1 MARCTHIPMPPEAR
15 PPTRRIKARARLNR
29 ALCFGLVGLGGLLG
43 LLSIAQAQVAPSE
56 CRPQAQGQMQL
67 VPLRGNF
74 YTAQGRLGGFDP
86 CEPSVRFRAPA
97 TKAPLMISVH
107 GGGGISDVRAS
118 DEAFQASGMAT
129 LVFDAYAMQGLP
141 GRQSLFW
148 ARSVSNEARQRM
160 IYATALAAYEWAR
173 QREDIDARQ
182 IYLFGVSN
190 GAAVVANLAAVVDP
204 AHVRGVIAEGIT
216 PIGLGLPDRIQVPV
230 QLVFGR
236 LDDFGSPDPAMLRW
250 DLSDDCRLNV
260 LVEGIPPGSARRC
273 NASTPGQRIPTP
285 LQWVETVRRSGGQVD
300 VVYVEDM
307 AHNAFFGPLRQQRA
321 TWASGQTY
329 GASLGAT
336 PEARARFFGLMRD
349 FIAAQALAR

>member
-1 MARCTHIPMPPEAR
+1 MTGNLSHLHKLKSLLTIGLA
-15 PPTRRIKARARLNR
+15 
-29 ALCFGLVGLGGLLG
+29 GLVIT
-43 LLSIAQAQVAPSE
+43 SSAVNAQVTAQD

-67 VPLRGNF
+67 VPIRGNF
-74 YTAQGRLGGFDP
+74 YTVQGQAGGFDP
-86 CEPSVRFRAPA
+86 CEATVRYRVPA
-97 TKAPLMISVH
+97 TGLAPLMISVH
-107 GGGGISDVRAS
+107 GGGGIADVRAS
-118 DEAFQASGMAT
+118 DDAFNAAGMAT

-141 GRQSLFW
+141 GRTSLFW

-173 QREDIDARQ
+173 QRQDVDTRQ

-216 PIGLGLPDRIQVPV
+216 PIGLGLPDRIRVPV

-236 LDDFGSPDPAMLRW
+236 LDDFGSPDPAVLRW
-250 DLSDDCRLNV
+250 DLSDDCRLNA
-260 LVEGIPPGSARRC
+260 LVDGVPPGSARRC
-273 NASTPGQRIPTP
+273 NASTPGQRIPSP
-285 LQWVETVRRSGGQVD
+285 LQWVEIVRRHGGQVE
-300 VVYVEDM
+300 VVYIEDM
-307 AHNAFFGPLRQQRA
+307 AHNAYYGPLRQQRA

-336 PEARARFFGLMRD
+336 EAARERFFTLMRQ
-349 FIAAQALAR
+349 FIRGQALPR

>member
-1 MARCTHIPMPPEAR
+1 MRCSVAKVLAVLGIGLALLCADGPALGQVTQADCRHQAR
-15 PPTRRIKARARLNR
+15 
-29 ALCFGLVGLGGLLG
+29 
-43 LLSIAQAQVAPSE
+43 
-56 CRPQAQGQMQL
+56 GQMQL

-74 YTAQGRLGGFDP
+74 YTAQGQLGGFDP
-86 CEPSVRFRAPA
+86 CEASVRYRVPVGG
-97 TKAPLMISVH
+97 KMPLMISVH
-107 GGGGISDVRAS
+107 GGGGISDVQAS
-118 DEAFQASGMAT
+118 DQAFHAAGMAT

-141 GRQSLFW
+141 GHTSLFW

-173 QREDIDARQ
+173 QREDIDARH

-204 AHVRGVIAEGIT
+204 DHVRGVIAEGIT
-216 PIGLGLPDRIQVPV
+216 PIGLGLPDRIRVPV

-250 DLSDDCRLNV
+250 DLSDDCRLNAR
-260 LVEGIPPGSARRC
+260 VEGIPAGSARHC

-285 LQWVETVRRSGGQVD
+285 LQWAQSVTRNGGLVQ

-321 TWASGQTY
+321 TWASGQSY

-336 PEARARFFGLMRD
+336 EAARERFFGLMRE
-349 FIAAQALAR
+349 FIAAKALPR

>member
-1 MARCTHIPMPPEAR
+1 MFFQAFWRFASVLQRTLI
-15 PPTRRIKARARLNR
+15 
-29 ALCFGLVGLGGLLG
+29 LVCSLLG
-43 LLSIAQAQVAPSE
+43 LHSSAQAQIKPE
-56 CRPQAQGQMQL
+56 DCRPQAQGQMQL
-67 VPLRGNF
+67 LPLRGNF

-86 CEPSVRFRAPA
+86 CEASVRYRVPA
-97 TKAPLMISVH
+97 AGKAPLMISVH

-118 DEAFQASGMAT
+118 DDAFHAAGMAT
-129 LVFDAYAMQGLP
+129 LAFDAYAMQGLP
-141 GRQSLFW
+141 GKTSLFW

-160 IYATALAAYEWAR
+160 IYATALAAYDWAR

-216 PIGLGLPDRIQVPV
+216 PIGLGLPDRLQVPV

-260 LVEGIPPGSARRC
+260 MVEGVPHGSARRC

-285 LQWVETVRRSGGQVD
+285 LQWVENVSRNGGQVQ

-307 AHNAFFGPLRQQRA
+307 AHNAFFGSLRQQRA

-349 FIAAQALAR
+349 FIAAQALPR

>member
-1 MARCTHIPMPPEAR
+1 MTGDLSYLH
-15 PPTRRIKARARLNR
+15 KLKRL
-29 ALCFGLVGLGGLLG
+29 LTLG
-43 LLSIAQAQVAPSE
+43 LAGLAITSSAVNAQVTAQD

-67 VPLRGNF
+67 VPIRGNF
-74 YTAQGRLGGFDP
+74 YTVQGQAGGFDP
-86 CEPSVRFRAPA
+86 CEATVRYRVPA
-97 TKAPLMISVH
+97 TGQAPLMISVH

-118 DEAFQASGMAT
+118 DEAFHAAGMAT

-141 GRQSLFW
+141 GRTSLFW

-173 QREDIDARQ
+173 QRQDIDARQ

-216 PIGLGLPDRIQVPV
+216 PIGLGLPDRIRVPV

-236 LDDFGSPDPAMLRW
+236 LDDFGSPDPGVLRW
-250 DLSDDCRLNV
+250 DLSDDCRLNA
-260 LVEGIPPGSARRC
+260 LVDGVPHGSARRC

-285 LQWVETVRRSGGQVD
+285 LQWVESVTRNGGQVQ
-300 VVYVEDM
+300 VVYVDDM

-336 PEARARFFGLMRD
+336 EAARERFFGLMRE
-349 FIAAQALAR
+349 FITAQALAR

>member
-1 MARCTHIPMPPEAR
+1 MPALA
-15 PPTRRIKARARLNR
+15 TR
-29 ALCFGLVGLGGLLG
+29 
-43 LLSIAQAQVAPSE
+43 LLSHLRHKAFGPHRSHPWLACCCWLIALQASAAQAQITPGD
-56 CRPQAQGQMQL
+56 CRAQAQGQMQL
-67 VPLRGNF
+67 VSLRGNF

-86 CEPSVRFRAPA
+86 CEANVLYRVHAGS
-97 TKAPLMISVH
+97 KAPLMISVH
-107 GGGGISDVRAS
+107 GGGGIQDVRAS
-118 DEAFQASGMAT
+118 DEAFHQAGMAT

-141 GRQSLFW
+141 GRTSLFW

-173 QREDIDARQ
+173 QREDIDKRQ

-216 PIGLGLPDRIQVPV
+216 PIGLGLPDRIRVPV

-250 DLSDDCRLNV
+250 NLSDDCRLNAR
-260 LVEGIPPGSARRC
+260 VEGIPAGSAQRC
-273 NASTPGQRIPTP
+273 NASTPGRRIPTP
-285 LQWVETVRRSGGQVD
+285 LQWAETVRTHGGQVD
-300 VVYVEDM
+300 VVYIEDM
-307 AHNAFFGPLRQQRA
+307 AHNAYFGPLRQQRA
-321 TWASGQTY
+321 TWANGESY

-336 PEARARFFGLMRD
+336 PEARAHFFSQMRG
-349 FIAAQALAR
+349 FIDATALKRTR

>member
-1 MARCTHIPMPPEAR
+1 MINCGRFMHSLPSALMIVLAGMA
-15 PPTRRIKARARLNR
+15 
-29 ALCFGLVGLGGLLG
+29 
-43 LLSIAQAQVAPSE
+43 LSSVPAHAQITASD

-74 YTAQGRLGGFDP
+74 YTAQGRPGGFDP
-86 CEPSVRFRAPA
+86 CEASVRYRLPG
-97 TKAPLMISVH
+97 TGKAPLMISVH
-107 GGGGISDVRAS
+107 GGGGIADVRAS
-118 DEAFQASGMAT
+118 DDAFHAAGMAT

-141 GRQSLFW
+141 GRTSLFW

-160 IYATALAAYEWAR
+160 IYATAWAAYEWAR

-190 GAAVVANLAAVVDP
+190 GAAVVANLAAVVEP

-216 PIGLGLPDRIQVPV
+216 PIGLGLPDRLRVPV

-260 LVEGIPPGSARRC
+260 QVDGLPPGSAQRC
-273 NASTPGQRIPTP
+273 NATTAGQRTPTP
-285 LQWVETVRRSGGQVD
+285 LQWVETVTRNGAQVEL
-300 VVYVEDM
+300 VYIEGM

-336 PEARARFFGLMRD
+336 EEARARFFALMRD
-349 FIAAQALAR
+349 FIAAKALPR

>member
-1 MARCTHIPMPPEAR
+1 MTGCLP
-15 PPTRRIKARARLNR
+15 RLHT
-29 ALCFGLVGLGGLLG
+29 LKSLLTGGLAG
-43 LLSIAQAQVAPSE
+43 LALSAPAVHAQITSQD

-67 VPLRGNF
+67 APIRGNF
-74 YTAQGRLGGFDP
+74 YTVQGQAGGFDP
-86 CEPSVRFRAPA
+86 CEATVRYRVP
-97 TKAPLMISVH
+97 TTWQAPLMISVH
-107 GGGGISDVRAS
+107 GGGGIADVRAS
-118 DEAFQASGMAT
+118 DEAFHAAGMAT

-141 GRQSLFW
+141 GRSSLFW

-173 QREDIDARQ
+173 QRQDIDARQ

-216 PIGLGLPDRIQVPV
+216 PIGLGLPDRIRVPV

-250 DLSDDCRLNV
+250 DLSDDCRLNA
-260 LVEGIPPGSARRC
+260 LVDGVPPGSARRC
-273 NASTPGQRIPTP
+273 NASTPGQRIPSP
-285 LQWVETVRRSGGQVD
+285 LQWVETVRRHGGQVE
-300 VVYVEDM
+300 VVYIEDM
-307 AHNAFFGPLRQQRA
+307 AHNAYFGPLRQQRA

-336 PEARARFFGLMRD
+336 EAARERFFNLMRQ
-349 FIAAQALAR
+349 FIAAQALKP